1 MRMLLKNWKNTM
13 AFGVI
18 YAIVSTF
25 MLTLLSMHFEQII
38 KTVFLS
44 TFIVM
49 VLINYI
55 GVFKNNRSNINDS

>member
-1 MRMLLKNWKNTM
+1 MRMILKNWKKTM

-25 MLTLLSMHFEQII
+25 MLTFLSMPFEQII

-44 TFIVM
+44 TVVVM
-49 VLINYI
+49 VFIRYI
-55 GVFKNNRSNINDS
+55 SVFRNNRS